1 VERYRSHPWPFL
13 TECVKTIDP
22 HDRTQQIKPF
32 PQEPYLERFVSVWMA
47 ERRLLVPKSR
57 RMIISW
63 TCISLFVWLMLFFEH
78 EYIFFAAR
86 KEGRNE
92 SQGSLELVK
101 RAKHILD
108 HLENFSPPYIRQNI
122 GSLYCEKTKSQIEA
136 VPEGSN
142 QFRQLTATALFFD
155 EFAFWENPR
164 STYTGAIPT
173 IEANG
178 RVTIVSTAY
187 PSFFEHLVFDRV

>member
-1 VERYRSHPWPFL
+1 
-13 TECVKTIDP
+13 
-22 HDRTQQIKPF
+22 
-32 PQEPYLERFVSVWMA
+32 M
-47 ERRLLVPKSR
+47 
-57 RMIISW
+57 
-63 TCISLFVWLMLFFEH
+63 MLFKKH

-101 RAKHILD
+101 RAKHIID
-108 HLENFSPPYIRQNI
+108 HLKGFQVPFVKQNV
-122 GSLYCEKTKSQIEA
+122 GSLYCEKTGSQIEA

-164 STYTGAIPT
+164 ATYTGAIPT

-187 PSFFEHLVFDRV
+187 PSFFENLVFDRVA